1 MYVWYMCMHVL
12 LGKGM
17 YVEALLDCVILTGSS
32 ESELKSLLKVT
43 FKGEAV
49 AQLLEFLPSIHKA
62 LGCITSIKIIK
73 GFLEG
78 ASSINTR
85 RGGWGRWLTR

>member
-1 MYVWYMCMHVL
+1 MLKSREPFFLESYMYVWYMCMHVL

-62 LGCITSIKIIK
+62 LG
-73 GFLEG
+73 
-78 ASSINTR
+78 SSFSPTKKKKSTV
-85 RGGWGRWLTR
+85 LHT